1 MPDSLAPES
10 VEPLFRGGFGVPYRY
25 KASYESTQRLFD
37 RDAPEGAVA
46 ACDEQ
51 TAGQGRLGRAWE
63 TPAGKALLVSILL
76 RPPPDRRVAE
86 LSLVG
91 GIAAALTVESA
102 LDLSA
107 QIKWPN
113 DVMVNRHKVAGVL
126 AEASEGT
133 VVLGIGMNVN
143 QTRDELPHDGRIPVG
158 SLLTTDAIERERA
171 PLLAVLVSEIE
182 RAYKLWQVGG
192 LSELYEELGS
202 RDFLR
207 GRKITVE
214 GSSGRAIAIDR
225 SGRLEVELD
234 GERRLIESGDVVYE
248 R

>member
-1 MPDSLAPES
+1 MPDSLAPER
-10 VEPLFRGGFGVPYRY
+10 VEPLFRGGFGLPYRY
-25 KASYESTQRLFD
+25 EASCESTQRLFD

-51 TAGQGRLGRAWE
+51 TAGRGRLGRAWE

-158 SLLTTDAIERERA
+158 SLLTTDAVERERA